1 MPKAATPARPRR
13 LPQRTCVGCGATG
26 DKRELVRV
34 VRTPEGQALADT
46 TGKRPGR
53 GAYICLRPECWQTA
67 LKKGR
72 LEKSLKIRLAPRDV
86 ESLLAFASSMGLV
99 GSKA

>member
-26 DKRELVRV
+26 AKRELVRI
-34 VRTPEGQALADT
+34 VRTPEGEVLADP

-53 GAYICLRPECWQTA
+53 GAYLCLRPECWQTA

-72 LEKSLKIRLAPRDV
+72 LEKSLKISLAPRDV